1 MVGYFEE
8 QVEVLYKQV
17 TEVIESFTMLK
28 AQRLGESLDIP
39 LPEEIRRAFWNIVDK
54 VSFTLIEDKD
64 NFFGYFLFQMLR
76 EIRFDISSPTAV
88 HFKGAKYVI
97 YFNPLIFL
105 KLNRNQM
112 ATSIKH
118 EILHVV
124 SMHLK
129 RAETLKEK
137 YSTLAIN
144 LAMDIVVNKYLDH
157 LPPYATTLN
166 TVNLHYGLELEPYKT
181 FEYYLDKIQI
191 ALDLLEEDEE
201 GEEDDRR
208 EDDRDE
214 NQRFKEAYDPE
225 KTHTIWEETD
235 EIDEKTL
242 NAFTKKQVLT
252 AQKGEMPTYLGN
264 MLAELQNTQGE
275 LPWQLYLDKLMG
287 RLESQ
292 KKKTMTR
299 RNRRQP
305 ERLDLRGH
313 LRGHS
318 VEIAIAIDIS
328 GSMSNEEF
336 KQAMK
341 EVFQIVKRYKHAVTI
356 IECDQEIRRVYKVQ
370 SIKDLKD
377 RFASQGGTL
386 FSPVFSYLNREKV
399 DLLIYFTDGAGEK
412 CLQTVPRQY
421 KVLWVLSGRS
431 QQLSLEKPY
440 GMIKKL
446 KEIKVIEEQPDMK
459 DVRQDGYSMNNQE
472 PI

>member
-1 MVGYFEE
+1 MAGYFEE
-8 QVEVLYKQV
+8 QVEALYKQV
-17 TEVIESFTMLK
+17 TEVIGNFTMLK
-28 AQRLGESLDIP
+28 AQRSGESLEIP
-39 LPEEIRRAFWNIVDK
+39 LSEEIRRAFWNIVDQ

-64 NFFGYFLFQMLR
+64 NFFGYFLFQMSR
-76 EIRFDISSPTAV
+76 EIRFDISSSTAI

-105 KLNRNQM
+105 KLNRQQM

-129 RAETLKEK
+129 RAEALKEK

-166 TVNLHYGLELEPYKT
+166 TINLHYGLELEPYET
-181 FEYYLDKIQI
+181 FEYYLNKIQI
-191 ALDLLEEDEE
+191 ALDLLEDDEE
-201 GEEDDRR
+201 GEEDDRK
-208 EDDRDE
+208 EDEHDE
-214 NQRFKEAYDPE
+214 NQMFKNEYDPE
-225 KTHTIWEETD
+225 KTHAIWEETD
-235 EIDEKTL
+235 DIDEKTL
-242 NAFTKKQVLT
+242 TAFTKKQALN
-252 AQKGEMPTYLGN
+252 AQKGEMPTYLGY
-264 MLAELQNTQGE
+264 MLAELRDTQGE
-275 LPWQLYLDKLMG
+275 VPWQLYLDKLMG

-370 SIKDLKD
+370 SVKDLKE

-386 FSPVFSYLNREKV
+386 FNPVFSYLNKERV
-399 DLLIYFTDGAGEK
+399 DLLIYFTDGAGEQI
-412 CLQTVPRQY
+412 LRTVPRQY

-440 GMIKKL
+440 GIIKKL

>member
-1 MVGYFEE
+1 MAGYFEE
-8 QVEVLYKQV
+8 QVEALYKQV
-17 TEVIESFTMLK
+17 IEVIENFSMLK
-28 AQRLGESLDIP
+28 AQRAGERLEVP
-39 LPEEIRRAFWNIVDK
+39 LPEETQRAFWNIVDQ

-64 NFFGYFLFQMLR
+64 NFYGYFLFQMLR
-76 EIRFDISSPTAV
+76 EMRFDISSPTAI

-105 KLNRNQM
+105 KLNRQQM

-129 RAETLKEK
+129 RAEALKEK

-166 TVNLHYGLELEPYKT
+166 TVNLHYGLELEPYET
-181 FEYYLDKIQI
+181 FEYYLNKIQI
-191 ALDLLEEDEE
+191 ALDLLEDDEE
-201 GEEDDRR
+201 GEEDDRK
-208 EDDRDE
+208 EDEHDE
-214 NQRFKEAYDPE
+214 NQMFKDEYDPE
-225 KTHTIWEETD
+225 KTHAIWEETD
-235 EIDEKTL
+235 DIDEKTL
-242 NAFTKKQVLT
+242 TAFTKKQALT

-264 MLAELQNTQGE
+264 MLAELKNAQGE
-275 LPWQLYLDKLMG
+275 VPWQLYLDKLMG

-356 IECDQEIRRVYKVQ
+356 IECDQEVRRVYKVQ
-370 SIKDLKD
+370 SIKDLKE

-386 FSPVFSYLNREKV
+386 FSPVFSYVNKERV
-399 DLLIYFTDGAGEK
+399 DLLIYFTDGEGEK

>member
-1 MVGYFEE
+1 MAGYFEQ
-8 QVEVLYKQV
+8 QVEALYNQV
-17 TEVIESFTMLK
+17 TEVIGNFSMLK
-28 AQRLGESLDIP
+28 AQRSGESLEIA
-39 LPEEIRRAFWNIVDK
+39 LPEEIRGAFWNIVDQ
-54 VSFTLIEDKD
+54 VSFTLIEDKE
-64 NFFGYFLFQMLR
+64 NFYGYFLFQMLR

-105 KLNRNQM
+105 KLNMNQM

-129 RAETLKEK
+129 RAEILKAK

-144 LAMDIVVNKYLDH
+144 MAMDIVVNKYLDH

-166 TVNLHYGLELEPYKT
+166 MVNLHYGLELEPYET

-191 ALDLLEEDEE
+191 ALDLLEDDEE

-208 EDDRDE
+208 EDEHDE
-214 NQRFKEAYDPE
+214 DQMFKDQYDPE
-225 KTHTIWEETD
+225 KTHAIWEETD

-242 NAFTKKQVLT
+242 NAFTKKQVLA
-252 AQKGEMPTYLGN
+252 AQKGELPAYLGS
-264 MLAELQNTQGE
+264 MIAELKNSQGE
-275 LPWQLYLDKLMG
+275 LPWQLYLDQLMG

-313 LRGHS
+313 LRGHR

-328 GSMSNEEF
+328 GSISNEEF

-356 IECDQEIRRVYKVQ
+356 IECDEEIRRVYEVK
-370 SIKDLKD
+370 SIKDLQN

-386 FSPVFSYLNREKV
+386 FTPVFSYLNKKKV
-399 DLLIYFTDGAGEK
+399 DLLIYFTDGKGEQA
-412 CLQTVPRQY
+412 LMSAPRQY
-421 KVLWVLSGRS
+421 KVLWVLSGS
-431 QQLSLEKPY
+431 SEQLSLEKPY
-440 GMIKKL
+440 GIIKKL
-446 KEIKVIEEQPDMK
+446 KKIEIKEEQPDMK
-459 DVRQDGYSMNNQE
+459 DVRNGGYSMNNQE

>member
-1 MVGYFEE
+1 MSGHFEE
-8 QVEVLYKQV
+8 QVAALYKQV
-17 TEVIESFTMLK
+17 TEVIGSFTMLK
-28 AQRLGESLDIP
+28 AQRAGESLTVP
-39 LPEEIRRAFWNIVDK
+39 LPESVTRAFWHLVDQ
-54 VSFTLIEDKD
+54 VSFTLIEDKE
-64 NFFGYFLFQMLR
+64 NFYGYFLFQMLR

-88 HFKGAKYVI
+88 NFKGAKYVI

-105 KLNRNQM
+105 QLNIKQM

-129 RAETLKEK
+129 RAEHLKEK

-144 LAMDIVVNKYLDH
+144 MAMDIVVNKYLDH
-157 LPPYATTLN
+157 LPPYATTIHS
-166 TVNLHYGLELEPYKT
+166 VNLHYGLELEPYKT

-191 ALDLLEEDEE
+191 ALDLLEEDDE
-201 GEEDDRR
+201 GEEDDSRQADNDANQLFKR
-208 EDDRDE
+208 E
-214 NQRFKEAYDPE
+214 YDPE
-225 KTHTIWEETD
+225 KTHAIWEETD

-242 NAFTKKQVLT
+242 TAFTKKQVLA
-252 AQKGEMPTYLGN
+252 AQKGEVPAYLGSIIAGLEN
-264 MLAELQNTQGE
+264 SQGE
-275 LPWQLYLDKLMG
+275 LPWQFYLNQLMG

-313 LRGHS
+313 LRAHR

-328 GSMSNEEF
+328 GSISQEEF

-341 EVFQIVKRYKHAVTI
+341 EVFQIVKRYKHAVTV
-356 IECDQEIRRVYKVQ
+356 IECDQEIRRIYEVQ
-370 SIKDLKD
+370 SIKDLQD

-386 FSPVFSYLNREKV
+386 FNPVFSYINKKKV
-399 DLLIYFTDGAGEK
+399 DLLIYFTDGKGERQLK
-412 CLQTVPRQY
+412 SIPRGY
-421 KVLWVLSGRS
+421 KVLWVLSGRGE
-431 QQLSLEKPY
+431 QLSLENPY
-440 GMIKKL
+440 GVIKKL
-446 KEIKVIEEQPDMK
+446 KKIDIKEEEPDMK
-459 DVRQDGYSMNNQE
+459 DVRSDGYSMNNQE

>member
-1 MVGYFEE
+1 MSGYFKE
-8 QVEVLYKQV
+8 QVETLYKQV
-17 TEVIESFTMLK
+17 TEVIGSFTMLK
-28 AQRLGESLDIP
+28 AQRSGERLEVP
-39 LPEEIRRAFWNIVDK
+39 LPEEVSKAFWHIVDQ
-54 VSFTLIEDKD
+54 VSFTLIEDKE
-64 NFFGYFLFQMLR
+64 NFYGYFLFQMLR

-88 HFKGAKYVI
+88 NFKGAKYVI

-105 KLNRNQM
+105 QLDMKQM

-129 RAETLKEK
+129 RAEALKEK

-144 LAMDIVVNKYLDH
+144 MAMDIVVNKYLDH
-157 LPPYATTLN
+157 LPPYATTIH
-166 TVNLHYGLELEPYKT
+166 TVNLHYGLELEPYET
-181 FEYYLDKIQI
+181 FEYYLNKIQI
-191 ALDLLEEDEE
+191 ALDLLEDDDE

-208 EDDRDE
+208 EDEHDE
-214 NQRFKEAYDPE
+214 SQPFKDQYNPE
-225 KTHTIWEETD
+225 NTHAIWEETD

-242 NAFTKKQVLT
+242 TAFTKKQALT
-252 AQKGEMPTYLGN
+252 AQKGEIPTYLGN
-264 MLAELQNTQGE
+264 MIAALKNVKGE

-292 KKKTMTR
+292 KKKTVTR

-313 LRGHS
+313 LRGHR

-328 GSMSNEEF
+328 GSISNEEF

-341 EVFQIVKRYKHAVTI
+341 EVFQIVKEYKHAVTI
-356 IECDQEIRRVYKVQ
+356 IECDQEIRRVYEVK
-370 SIKDLKD
+370 SLKDLQN

-386 FSPVFSYLNREKV
+386 FNPVFSYLNKKKV
-399 DLLIYFTDGAGEK
+399 DLLIYFTDGKGEQRLK
-412 CLQTVPRQY
+412 SIPRQY
-421 KVLWVLSGRS
+421 QVLWVLSGRGE
-431 QQLSLEKPY
+431 QLSLEKPY
-440 GMIKKL
+440 GIIKKL
-446 KEIKVIEEQPDMK
+446 KKVGIKEAEPDMK
-459 DVRQDGYSMNNQE
+459 DVRSDGYSMNNQE